1 MSKEKIKSFC
11 DEFSYPFI
19 VLYGL
24 EQAFLGVVEFWNGH
38 KIACYDK
45 DLLWKSLYDA
55 GLPPDVVEE
64 KLDNFYS
71 FWEEIQK
78 TDEVFKGKGED
89 FIKFHLPVLI
99 TRLKDGISPLLNN
112 IVWEGKED
120 SEITT
125 NLKEILEENEQKY
138 RDSER
143 TFDIIKET
151 RELLD
156 GFN

>member
-1 MSKEKIKSFC
+1 M
-11 DEFSYPFI
+11 
-19 VLYGL
+19 
-24 EQAFLGVVEFWNGH
+24 
-38 KIACYDK
+38 
-45 DLLWKSLYDA
+45 LWKSLYDA

>member
-99 TRLKDGISPLLNN
+99 TRLKD
-112 IVWEGKED
+112 
-120 SEITT
+120 
-125 NLKEILEENEQKY
+125 
-138 RDSER
+138 
-143 TFDIIKET
+143 
-151 RELLD
+151 
-156 GFN
+156 

>member
-1 MSKEKIKSFC
+1 MSEEKVKSFC
-11 DEFSYPFI
+11 DEFNYPFI

-24 EQAFLGVVEFWNGH
+24 EQAFLGIAEFWNGH
-38 KIACYDK
+38 KIVCYDK

-78 TDEVFKGKGED
+78 SDEVFKGKEEG
-89 FIKFHLPVLI
+89 FIKFHLPLLI
-99 TRLKDGISPLLNN
+99 TRIKDGINPLLNN
-112 IVWEGKED
+112 IVWEDEN
-120 SEITT
+120 SEKM

-143 TFDIIKET
+143 TFDIVDDT
-151 RELLD
+151 RKLLD
-156 GFN
+156 GFK